1 MLREILHSYVLENEK
16 QYVDWFN
23 AAGPITI
30 KRHSLEVLL
39 VLVKK

>member
-1 MLREILHSYVLENEK
+1 MLLEILHSYVLENEK

-30 KRHSLEVLL
+30 KRHSLEIHSWYW
-39 VLVKK
+39 